1 MKAVSTKERVL
12 LFKNPAGGQPYAQAL
27 LTVLCAPP
35 HITVK
40 LTTYSS
46 LWIPD
51 DIFNSPKVLQDKT
64 ALLICVDAE
73 FNAGKWWVKNFYPVR
88 EVEIKKFKVEGNY
101 LTLWVEALGY
111 VKCKDY
117 GKYTHELEASLK
129 PLPPAE
135 RSYIAFDTLRDLEVV
150 SVDDPSLMVSA
161 WQNLAEMLAGLKVF
175 DKVAFYTL
183 TEIENT
189 TDNKKVSLEK
199 IDKTKPDF
207 GYKLVGNK
215 KYSLAISH
223 LLPFHDQSG
232 KIGRLELDLSM
243 PQNLKRDND
252 DAIEICGRQDSQGVG
267 VKLKAISSTEYSTIK
282 IQPKDPTFKYAP
294 LLSIPVELVPTPF
307 WKRYWKR
314 LILIIPTVAAV
325 FLYAYAQLIQATKS
339 YPALQTLFNK
349 SPEAIGATL
358 SAIILIIIP
367 ILILLIITGRKEE

>member
-1 MKAVSTKERVL
+1 VKAVSTEERVL
-12 LFKNPAGGQPYAQAL
+12 LFKNPAGGGAYAQAL

-35 HITVK
+35 HAIVK

-73 FNAGKWWVKNFYPVR
+73 FKEEKWWLKNFYPVR
-88 EVEIKKFKVEGNY
+88 EVEIKKSKVEGNY

-111 VKCKDY
+111 IKCKDY
-117 GKYTHELEASLK
+117 GKYSRELEASLK

-135 RSYIAFDTLRDLEVV
+135 RSYIAFDTLRDLEII
-150 SVDDPSLMVSA
+150 SVDDPSLTLTA

-175 DKVAFYTL
+175 DKVAFYTM

-189 TDNKKVSLEK
+189 TDKKKVPFEK
-199 IDKTKPDF
+199 IDKTKPDLA
-207 GYKLVGNK
+207 YKLVGNK
-215 KYSLAISH
+215 KYSLTISH
-223 LLPFHDQSG
+223 LLPFHNQPG
-232 KIGRLELDLSM
+232 KIGRLELELSM

-252 DAIEICGRQDSQGVG
+252 DTIEICGKQNSQNVG

-282 IQPKDPTFKYAP
+282 IQPKDPTFKHAP
-294 LLSIPVELVPTPF
+294 LLSIPVELSPATF

-314 LILIIPTVAAV
+314 LILIIPTVVAV
-325 FLYAYAQLIQATKS
+325 FFYAYAQLIQATKG

-367 ILILLIITGRKEE
+367 ILISLIIMGKKED